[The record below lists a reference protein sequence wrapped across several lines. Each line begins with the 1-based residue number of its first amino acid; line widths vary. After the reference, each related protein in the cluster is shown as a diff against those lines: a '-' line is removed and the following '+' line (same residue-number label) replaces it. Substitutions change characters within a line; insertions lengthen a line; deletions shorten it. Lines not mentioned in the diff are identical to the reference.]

1 MDGAARFSQRD
12 ALATVLITVI
22 NILAGFLIGVFQLN
36 IPFQDALKTSTVL
49 TVCDGLVT
57 VIPPLLVSVADGL
70 VVTRASSDKTTGV
83 DLTRQLLKKRPLC
96 IASGVTFLLAPFLP
110 RVVVCAPAEIPPGI
124 SVQSVGVIR

>member
-1 MDGAARFSQRD
+1 
-12 ALATVLITVI
+12 
-22 NILAGFLIGVFQLN
+22 
-36 IPFQDALKTSTVL
+36 
-49 TVCDGLVT
+49 VCDGLVT

-83 DLTRQLLKKRPLC
+83 DLNPQLLKKRPLC